1 MKISELSPDLR
12 ASPHVDSEALNPLP
26 LLLEELETLVADAE
40 SLSSSDPSSAEAL
53 AAALRR
59 SLARLSSSSSSSSS
73 SAAPLPEHAKLQI
86 WKLSFRLWNACVDLS
101 NSSAVRRPG
110 GVSGGEDRR
119 SRTDQAQV
127 RQAAAELLLLAGC
140 PSGVPSAAAKAA
152 SFFHRTGLI
161 WHELGRLDLAAA
173 CFERATDLVSGGGGG
188 GAAAGEEERGLVL
201 EINLARAR
209 TAWEASDRGL
219 AVALLNRS
227 KSLIHGSSPTW
238 FKTLAEEYLRFG
250 RHELSKK
257 PSGGAPDASDLFS
270 EALDLCEK
278 GIAAA
283 PSETLDLEGLK
294 ERCLRFMAAERL
306 QAEDY
311 EGVLRCVRVLRA
323 AAGKGKGKGKGKGEH
338 PSVGYVAMRAWLG
351 AGRVGEAERELKGL
365 VANEEAPEGVC
376 VSAAEAYLATAG
388 PEAAL
393 GVLVALAGRCS
404 AGAGAALRIVK
415 RVAEGGGGLGRARVV
430 ADLSSDERVVAL
442 FDSAAAT
449 SKERGAMHALLWNCG
464 AEHFRSKDYEMSAEL
479 FESSM
484 LYVPRDEEN
493 RSRRSNCFRVLCL
506 CHLALSHLDR
516 AREFIDEANKLEP
529 NIKCAFLKFKIH
541 LQRKEE
547 KEAINQ
553 MQSMVSCVDFNPEFL
568 TLSAHEAIASHCIP
582 VAVASLSVLLNLY
595 SPGKPMPMPEV
606 AVLRNLITLL
616 QRNPETEL
624 EVLKYSRR
632 ASARMAELGPESF
645 FGKGAVGNREL
656 SWFAGNS
663 WNMGLRTGKEK
674 KLECCSEFLE
684 LAAEFYNT
692 TTDDNGNQS
701 MVCKSLILSVGATLN
716 VEEQKNAPLLEQDVK
731 KAIDMLTRAGK
742 LLPSLSSSSSH
753 IGDQSAEN
761 SAFSF
766 LHTYYSYQLCSRID
780 HVDSHTQ
787 QLQLIKT
794 FAATKPCLPRHL
806 LHLGLAASQG
816 ARPNPEAAEFSLNA
830 ALSAFLASPSPEYQ
844 SIGIALRKLACLAGY
859 SDGNDRAYDVYR
871 QAYQIIVGLKD
882 GEYPIEEGKWLAMTA
897 WNKAGFAVRL
907 RQVNVA
913 RKWMKMGL
921 DLARHLKGME
931 QYIAGMEE
939 CFASFE
945 KQCGNEDGKVEGTE
959 IGSKSQPVLV

>member
-26 LLLEELETLVADAE
+26 LLLGELETLVADAE

-188 GAAAGEEERGLVL
+188 GAVAGEEERGLVL

-227 KSLIHGSSPTW
+227 KSLIHGSSLTW

-388 PEAAL
+388 PEAAR

-430 ADLSSDERVVAL
+430 AELSSDERVVAL

-529 NIKCAFLKFKIH
+529 NIKCAFLK
-541 LQRKEE
+541 RKEE

-742 LLPSLSSSSSH
+742 LLPSLSSSPSH

-806 LHLGLAASQG
+806 LQLGLAASQG

-859 SDGNDRAYDVYR
+859 GDGNDRAYDVYR